1 MAGNQNSGRKQEK
14 PFRDALRME
23 LAAAGDDGRAL
34 RLIAQ
39 KLIEKAQEGDMQAIK
54 ELADR
59 TDGKVAQAIIG
70 GDEDDN
76 PVNVIHRI
84 ERHIVRAN
92 TPDRNG

>member
-1 MAGNQNSGRKQEK
+1 
-14 PFRDALRME
+14 ME
-23 LAAAGDDGRAL
+23 LAAAGEDGKAL

-39 KLIEKAQEGDMQAIK
+39 KLIEKASEGDMQAIK

-76 PVNVIHRI
+76 PINVVHRI

-92 TPDRNG
+92 SSDTNG

>member
-1 MAGNQNSGRKQEK
+1 
-14 PFRDALRME
+14 ME
-23 LAAAGDDGRAL
+23 LAAAGEDSKAL

-39 KLIEKAQEGDMQAIK
+39 KLIEKASEGDMQAIK

-76 PVNVIHRI
+76 PINVIHRI

-92 TPDRNG
+92 SSDSNG

>member
-1 MAGNQNSGRKQEK
+1 MAGNQNSGRRQEK

-23 LAAAGDDGRAL
+23 LAAVGDDSKAL
-34 RLIAQ
+34 RMIAA
-39 KLIEKAQEGDMQAIK
+39 KLIEKAAEGDMQAIK

-59 TDGKVAQAIIG
+59 TDGKVAQAIVG

-76 PVNVIHRI
+76 PISIIQRI

-92 TPDRNG
+92 SSDPNG